1 LEVPPLTVVVL
12 RSVATPKRTNFS
24 ARAGNPLWKTMWA
37 MNGTTIWILATLGLF
52 VGMLVLIELG
62 RRLGQHRIARD
73 LEGARAGLG
82 AVEGA
87 VFGLLG
93 LLIAF
98 TFQGAASRFDTRRA
112 LIVEEAN
119 AVSTAWARLDMLPVA
134 AQLPLRA
141 LFRRYL
147 DARLAVYQQI
157 PDLAA
162 VRAALE
168 KSNGL
173 QQEIW
178 NAATTVCRTDEGRG
192 VTLLVLPPLNAMF
205 DITTTRTMALLHHPP
220 LIIFGSLF
228 ALALGCSL
236 LAGFGMSGGKTRS
249 WAHMLG
255 FAIIMA
261 FAVYV
266 ILDLEFPRIGLIR
279 VDAADRTLTSLRES
293 MKQPQ

>member
-1 LEVPPLTVVVL
+1 M
-12 RSVATPKRTNFS
+12 S
-24 ARAGNPLWKTMWA
+24 
-37 MNGTTIWILATLGLF
+37 GTSTWILAVLGLF
-52 VGMLVLIELG
+52 VGMMSLIELG
-62 RRLGQHRIARD
+62 RRLGQRRMARH

-98 TFQGAASRFDTRRA
+98 TFQGAAARFDTRRA
-112 LIVEEAN
+112 LVVEEAN

-134 AQLPLRA
+134 VQPPLRD
-141 LFRRYL
+141 LFGRYL
-147 DARLAVYQQI
+147 DARLEVYQRI

-162 VRAALE
+162 VRTALE
-168 KSNGL
+168 KVNGL

-178 NAATTVCRTDEGRG
+178 NAATSACRTEEAKGL
-192 VTLLVLPPLNAMF
+192 TLLLLPPLNAMF
-205 DITTTRTMALLHHPP
+205 DITTTRTLAAMHHPP
-220 LIIFGSLF
+220 VIIFGSLF

-236 LAGFGMSGGKTRS
+236 LAGFGMAGGKTRS

-255 FAIIMA
+255 FALIMS

-279 VDAADRTLTSLRES
+279 VDAADQALTSLRDS
-293 MKQPQ
+293 MKQPR

>member
-1 LEVPPLTVVVL
+1 
-12 RSVATPKRTNFS
+12 
-24 ARAGNPLWKTMWA
+24 
-37 MNGTTIWILATLGLF
+37 MNGTSIWILATLGLF
-52 VGMLVLIELG
+52 VGMLLLTELG
-62 RRLGQHRIARD
+62 RRLGQRRLARN

-98 TFQGAASRFDTRRA
+98 TFQGAASRFDMRRA
-112 LIVEEAN
+112 LIIEEAN
-119 AVSTAWARLDMLPVA
+119 AVSTAWARLDLLPVA
-134 AQLPLRA
+134 TQLPLRD

-147 DARLAVYQQI
+147 DARLAVYQQK
-157 PDLAA
+157 PELAA
-162 VRAALE
+162 VRVALE

-178 NAATTVCRTDEGRG
+178 TAATTACRSDEGRG
-192 VTLLVLPPLNAMF
+192 VAMLVLPPLNAMF
-205 DITTTRTMALLHHPP
+205 DITTARTMAVLHHPP

-236 LAGFGMSGGKTRS
+236 LAGFGMAGGKTRS

-255 FAIIMA
+255 FAFIMS

-266 ILDLEFPRIGLIR
+266 IIDLEFPRLGLIR
-279 VDAADRTLTSLRES
+279 VDAADRALISLRET
-293 MKQPQ
+293 MK

>member
-1 LEVPPLTVVVL
+1 M
-12 RSVATPKRTNFS
+12 SVTF
-24 ARAGNPLWKTMWA
+24 LWIIA
-37 MNGTTIWILATLGLF
+37 VLGLF
-52 VGMLVLIELG
+52 VGMLSLIELG
-62 RRLGQHRIARD
+62 RRLGQRRMARN

-134 AQLPLRA
+134 AQPPLRE

-147 DARLAVYQQI
+147 DARLAVYQQM

-168 KSNGL
+168 RANGL

-178 NAATTVCRTDEGRG
+178 NAAAAACRTDEGRG
-192 VTLLVLPPLNAMF
+192 VAMLMLPPLNAMF

-236 LAGFGMSGGKTRS
+236 LAGFGMAGGKSRS

-255 FAIIMA
+255 FAVIMA

-266 ILDLEFPRIGLIR
+266 ILDLEFPRVGLIR
-279 VDAADRTLTSLRES
+279 VDAADRALTALRES
-293 MKQPQ
+293 MK

>member
-1 LEVPPLTVVVL
+1 MIGI
-12 RSVATPKRTNFS
+12 S
-24 ARAGNPLWKTMWA
+24 
-37 MNGTTIWILATLGLF
+37 IWLMATLGLF
-52 VGMLVLIELG
+52 GGMLLLIELG
-62 RRLGQHRIARD
+62 RRLGQRRLARN

-98 TFQGAASRFDTRRA
+98 TFQGAAARFDARRA

-119 AVSTAWARLDMLPVA
+119 AVGTAWSRLDMLPVA
-134 AQLPLRA
+134 GQPPLRD

-147 DARLAVYQQI
+147 DARLEIYERL
-157 PDLAA
+157 PDLVAA
-162 VRAALE
+162 RSALE
-168 KSNGL
+168 TANGL

-178 NAATTVCRTDEGRG
+178 NAATSACRTEEGKG
-192 VTLLVLPPLNAMF
+192 LAMLVLPPLNAMF
-205 DITTTRTMALLHHPP
+205 DITTTRTMAAMHHPP
-220 LIIFGSLF
+220 MIIFGSLF

-236 LAGFGMSGGKTRS
+236 LAGFGMAGSQTRS

-255 FAIIMA
+255 FAFIMA

-279 VDAADRTLTSLRES
+279 VDAADQALISLRES
-293 MKQPQ
+293 LNSPK

>member
-1 LEVPPLTVVVL
+1 MNST
-12 RSVATPKRTNFS
+12 S
-24 ARAGNPLWKTMWA
+24 A
-37 MNGTTIWILATLGLF
+37 WIFATLALF
-52 VGMLVLIELG
+52 VGMVLLIELG
-62 RRLGQHRIARD
+62 RRLGQHRMVRD

-87 VFGLLG
+87 LFGLLG

-134 AQLPLRA
+134 AQPPLRE
-141 LFRRYL
+141 LFRCYL
-147 DARLAVYQQI
+147 DARLAVYQQ
-157 PDLAA
+157 PPELAA

-178 NAATTVCRTDEGRG
+178 AAATTACRTEEGRG
-192 VTLLVLPPLNAMF
+192 LTMLVLPPLNVMF

-236 LAGFGMSGGKTRS
+236 LAGFGMAGGKMRS

-266 ILDLEFPRIGLIR
+266 ILDLEFPRLGFIR
-279 VDAADRTLTSLRES
+279 VDAADRALTSLRGS
-293 MKQPQ
+293 MK

>member
-1 LEVPPLTVVVL
+1 M
-12 RSVATPKRTNFS
+12 S
-24 ARAGNPLWKTMWA
+24 
-37 MNGTTIWILATLGLF
+37 GTSSWILAVLGLF
-52 VGMLVLIELG
+52 VGMLSLIELG
-62 RRLGQHRIARD
+62 RRIGQRRLARN

-119 AVSTAWARLDMLPVA
+119 AISTAWARLDLLPVA
-134 AQLPLRA
+134 AQPPLRD

-147 DARLAVYQQI
+147 DARIEIYQRM

-162 VRAALE
+162 SRAALA
-168 KSNGL
+168 KANGL

-178 NAATTVCRTDEGRG
+178 NAATTTCRTEEGRG
-192 VTLLVLPPLNAMF
+192 LAILVLPPLNAMF
-205 DITTTRTMALLHHPP
+205 DVTTTRTMALLHHPP

-236 LAGFGMSGGKTRS
+236 LAGFGMAGGESRS

-255 FAIIMA
+255 FALIMS

-266 ILDLEFPRIGLIR
+266 ILDLEFPRVGLIR
-279 VDAADRTLTSLRES
+279 IDDADRALTTLRES
-293 MKQPQ
+293 MK

>member
-1 LEVPPLTVVVL
+1 M
-12 RSVATPKRTNFS
+12 SVTS
-24 ARAGNPLWKTMWA
+24 A
-37 MNGTTIWILATLGLF
+37 WILAVLGLF
-52 VGMLVLIELG
+52 VGMLSLIELG
-62 RRLGQHRIARD
+62 RRLGQRRMARN

-134 AQLPLRA
+134 AQPPLRD

-147 DARLAVYQQI
+147 DARIEIYQRM

-162 VRAALE
+162 SRASLA
-168 KSNGL
+168 KANGL

-178 NAATTVCRTDEGRG
+178 NAATAVCRTEEGRA
-192 VTLLVLPPLNAMF
+192 LAMLMLPPLNAMF
-205 DITTTRTMALLHHPP
+205 DVTTTRTMALLHHPP

-228 ALALGCSL
+228 SLALGCSL
-236 LAGFGMSGGKTRS
+236 LAGFGMAGGKSRS

-255 FAIIMA
+255 FALIMS

-279 VDAADRTLTSLRES
+279 IDAADRALTTLREA
-293 MKQPQ
+293 MK

>member
-1 LEVPPLTVVVL
+1 
-12 RSVATPKRTNFS
+12 
-24 ARAGNPLWKTMWA
+24 
-37 MNGTTIWILATLGLF
+37 MNGTSTWILATFGLF
-52 VGMLVLIELG
+52 VGMLLLIELG
-62 RRLGQHRIARD
+62 RRLGQRRLARN

-98 TFQGAASRFDTRRA
+98 TFQGAAARFDTRRS

-119 AVSTAWARLDMLPVA
+119 AVGTAWARLDMLPSA
-134 AQLPLRA
+134 AQPPLRD

-147 DARLAVYQQI
+147 DARLAAYQQT
-157 PDLAA
+157 PELTA
-162 VRAALE
+162 VKAALA
-168 KSNGL
+168 KANGL

-178 NAATTVCRTDEGRG
+178 NSATTACRTEEGKG
-192 VTLLVLPPLNAMF
+192 MTMLVLPPLNAMF

-236 LAGFGMSGGKTRS
+236 LAGFGMAGGKTRS

-255 FAIIMA
+255 FALIIS

-266 ILDLEFPRIGLIR
+266 ILDLEFPRLGFIR
-279 VDAADRTLTSLRES
+279 VDAADQALTSLRES
-293 MKQPQ
+293 MK

>member
-1 LEVPPLTVVVL
+1 MSET
-12 RSVATPKRTNFS
+12 ST
-24 ARAGNPLWKTMWA
+24 
-37 MNGTTIWILATLGLF
+37 WIMAVLGLF
-52 VGMLVLIELG
+52 VGMLALIELG
-62 RRLGQHRIARD
+62 RRLGQRRMARH

-98 TFQGAASRFDTRRA
+98 TFQGAASRFDTRRT

-119 AVSTAWARLDMLPVA
+119 AVSTAWARLDLLPVA
-134 AQLPLRA
+134 AQPPLRD
-141 LFRRYL
+141 LFRSYL
-147 DARLAVYQQI
+147 DARLEIYQRM

-162 VRAALE
+162 SRASLA
-168 KSNGL
+168 KANGL

-178 NAATTVCRTDEGRG
+178 NAATAVCRTEEGRA
-192 VTLLVLPPLNAMF
+192 LAILMLPPLNAMF

-220 LIIFGSLF
+220 QIIFGCLF

-236 LAGFGMSGGKTRS
+236 LAGFGMAGGKSRS

-255 FAIIMA
+255 FALIMS

-279 VDAADRTLTSLRES
+279 IDAADRALTALRES
-293 MKQPQ
+293 MK

>member
-1 LEVPPLTVVVL
+1 MA
-12 RSVATPKRTNFS
+12 SDAHGADFS
-24 ARAGNPLWKTMWA
+24 ARVGKLLWWTIA
-37 MNGTTIWILATLGLF
+37 IMNSTSAWIFATLGLF
-52 VGMLVLIELG
+52 VGMVLLIELG
-62 RRLGQHRIARD
+62 RRLGQHRMVRD

-87 VFGLLG
+87 LFGLLG

-119 AVSTAWARLDMLPVA
+119 AVSTAWARLDLLPVA
-134 AQLPLRA
+134 AQPPLRD

-147 DARLAVYQQI
+147 DARLEVYQRI

-162 VRAALE
+162 SRAALA
-168 KSNGL
+168 KANGL

-178 NAATTVCRTDEGRG
+178 NAATAVCRTDEGRA
-192 VTLLVLPPLNAMF
+192 LAILMLPPLNAMF
-205 DITTTRTMALLHHPP
+205 DVTTTRTMALLHHPP

-236 LAGFGMSGGKTRS
+236 LAGFGMAGGKSRS
-249 WAHMLG
+249 WAHTLG
-255 FAIIMA
+255 FALIMS

-266 ILDLEFPRIGLIR
+266 ILDLEFPRVGLIR
-279 VDAADRTLTSLRES
+279 IDAADRALTTLREA
-293 MKQPQ
+293 MK

>member
-1 LEVPPLTVVVL
+1 M
-12 RSVATPKRTNFS
+12 S
-24 ARAGNPLWKTMWA
+24 
-37 MNGTTIWILATLGLF
+37 GTSTWILAVLGLF
-52 VGMLVLIELG
+52 VGMLSLIELG
-62 RRLGQHRIARD
+62 RRLGQRRMARN

-119 AVSTAWARLDMLPVA
+119 AVSTAWARLDVLPVA
-134 AQLPLRA
+134 AQSPLRD

-147 DARLAVYQQI
+147 DARIEIYQRM

-162 VRAALE
+162 SRASLA
-168 KSNGL
+168 KANGL

-178 NAATTVCRTDEGRG
+178 NAATAVCRTEEGRA
-192 VTLLVLPPLNAMF
+192 LAMLMLPPLNAMF
-205 DITTTRTMALLHHPP
+205 DVTTTRTMALLHHPP

-228 ALALGCSL
+228 SLALGCSL
-236 LAGFGMSGGKTRS
+236 LAGFGMAGGKSRS

-255 FAIIMA
+255 FALIMS

-279 VDAADRTLTSLRES
+279 IDAADRALTTLRES
-293 MKQPQ
+293 MK

>member
-1 LEVPPLTVVVL
+1 
-12 RSVATPKRTNFS
+12 
-24 ARAGNPLWKTMWA
+24 M
-37 MNGTTIWILATLGLF
+37 
-52 VGMLVLIELG
+52 
-62 RRLGQHRIARD
+62 
-73 LEGARAGLG
+73 
-82 AVEGA
+82 EGA

-98 TFQGAASRFDTRRA
+98 TFQGAAARFDTRRA

-134 AQLPLRA
+134 AQSPLRD

-147 DARLAVYQQI
+147 DARLEIYQRI

-162 VRAALE
+162 VRTALD
-168 KSNGL
+168 KANGL

-178 NAATTVCRTDEGRG
+178 NAATSACRTEEGKG
-192 VTLLVLPPLNAMF
+192 LTISVLPPLNAMF
-205 DITTTRTMALLHHPP
+205 DITTTRTMAAMHHPP
-220 LIIFGSLF
+220 MIIFGSLF

-236 LAGFGMSGGKTRS
+236 LAGFGMAGGETRS

-255 FAIIMA
+255 FALIMS

-279 VDAADRTLTSLRES
+279 VDAYDEVLTSLRDS
-293 MKQPQ
+293 MKQPR